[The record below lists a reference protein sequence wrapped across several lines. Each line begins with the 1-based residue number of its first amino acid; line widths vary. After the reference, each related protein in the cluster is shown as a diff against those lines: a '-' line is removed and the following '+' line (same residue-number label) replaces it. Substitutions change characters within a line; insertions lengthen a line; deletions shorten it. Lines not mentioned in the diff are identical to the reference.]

1 MNSEIMIYLIIGL
14 ILGIIIGII
23 LTNIFSPKARK
34 FNKLQVECDES
45 KQQLIAQKQIIVKHF
60 AHSAEIL
67 DNMANDFRRLYQ
79 HMAENSSNLISQAD
93 INALN
98 MAPIKPIHE
107 KIQPTKSFM
116 NSQPKD
122 YASSHSGLMN
132 NSEQK

>member
-79 HMAENSSNLISQAD
+79 HMAENSGKFTSENDMPVMGLDANNDATLKKQFT
-93 INALN
+93 
-98 MAPIKPIHE
+98 IK
-107 KIQPTKSFM
+107 K
-116 NSQPKD
+116 QPKD
-122 YASSHSGLMN
+122 YSDDPSGLLKTDEN
-132 NSEQK
+132 KS